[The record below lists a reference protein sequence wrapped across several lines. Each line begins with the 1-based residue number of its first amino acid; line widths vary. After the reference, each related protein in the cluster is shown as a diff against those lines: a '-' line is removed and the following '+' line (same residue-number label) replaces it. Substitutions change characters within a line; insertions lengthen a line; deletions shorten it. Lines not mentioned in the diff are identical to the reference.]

1 MVSSDTNSQ
10 DLIEFYINKSPEG
23 HPSIFHVWED
33 GGSVGDSVTPS
44 TYSAEYRHWM
54 VDMIVAEL
62 DRNGGGLLSL
72 GCGNAA
78 VEAEVIRR
86 GHDVVAIDAMEV
98 AVQMARLKNV
108 DAVCADIYQW
118 DPQRTW
124 AVAYINGVLGHL
136 FDSMV
141 GLVPV
146 LSRIRTW
153 LAPNADRRLASRP
166 LSRLTTLPRT
176 APMFNRRQG

>member
-1 MVSSDTNSQ
+1 
-10 DLIEFYINKSPEG
+10 
-23 HPSIFHVWED
+23 
-33 GGSVGDSVTPS
+33 
-44 TYSAEYRHWM
+44 M

-124 AVAYINGVLGHL
+124 AVAYIDGVLGHR

-153 LAPNADRRLASRP
+153 LAPNADSASGVATLIASNDAPKDGSDVQSAPGVNGFHWLSAPYIGNQESLSGYSDVRLDVYRYRRPVSGERSR
-166 LSRLTTLPRT
+166 SIVIGHVT
-176 APMFNRRQG
+176 